1 MQRNRP
7 RLIPVLLLKDQGLYK
22 TRQFGK
28 YSYVGDPINTIRI
41 FNDKEV
47 DEIVILDIR
56 AARER
61 TPVNYELLRDI
72 ASECFVP
79 LSYGGGVND
88 VETVQSLI
96 SIGFERVIVNTT
108 AVENIDI
115 VRNMTSRF
123 GSSTIIGGIDVK
135 KTLLGKKI
143 VVAKGGA
150 QKTKLSP
157 IRWMQ
162 QLQDA
167 GVGEILVTSVDRD
180 GEMIGYDLELLKTLS
195 AQSDVPIIACGGAA
209 NLQDLKSA
217 YDAGASGAAG
227 GAMFVYKGKHRA
239 VLIQYPKPSEIED
252 AFSK

>member
-1 MQRNRP
+1 MQVNRP
-7 RLIPVLLLKDQGLYK
+7 RLIPVLLLKDRGLYK

-28 YSYVGDPINTIRI
+28 DSYVGDPVNTIRI

-47 DEIVILDIR
+47 DEIVVLDIR

-88 VETVQSLI
+88 VETVQKLI
-96 SIGFERVIVNTT
+96 GIGFERVIVNTT
-108 AVENIDI
+108 AVDNIDI
-115 VRNMTSRF
+115 IRDMTSRF
-123 GSSTIIGGIDVK
+123 GSSTIIGGIDIK
-135 KTLLGKKI
+135 RTLLGKMTVI
-143 VVAKGGA
+143 AKGGA
-150 QKTKLSP
+150 LKTKLSP
-157 IRWMQ
+157 TAWVQ

-167 GVGEILVTSVDRD
+167 GVGEILVTSIDRD
-180 GEMIGYDLELLKTLS
+180 GEMVGYDLDLLRILTS
-195 AQSDVPIIACGGAA
+195 QSDVPIIACGGAA
-209 NLQDLKSA
+209 DLHDLKSA
-217 YDAGASGAAG
+217 YDAGASGAAA

-239 VLIQYPKPSEIED
+239 VLIQYPKPNEIED

>member
-28 YSYVGDPINTIRI
+28 DSYVGDPVNTIRI

-47 DEIVILDIR
+47 DEIVILDIK

-61 TPVNYELLRDI
+61 TAPNYDLLRDI

-79 LSYGGGVND
+79 LSYGGGVSD
-88 VETVQSLI
+88 VETVQKLI
-96 SIGFERVIVNTT
+96 SIGFERIVVNTA
-108 AVENIDI
+108 AVNNISVIRD
-115 VRNMTSRF
+115 MTSRF

-143 VVAKGGA
+143 VVTNSGA
-150 QKTKLSP
+150 QKTKLTP
-157 IRWMQ
+157 LDWVL
-162 QLQDA
+162 QLQES
-167 GVGEILVTSVDRD
+167 GVGEILVTSIDRD
-180 GEMIGYDLELLKTLS
+180 GEMTGYDLDLLNTITSK
-195 AQSDVPIIACGGAA
+195 ADIPIIACGGAA
-209 NLQDLKSA
+209 NLQDLKAA
-217 YDAGASGAAG
+217 YDAGASGAAA

-239 VLIQYPKPSEIED
+239 VLIQYPKPSEIKD